1 MVFVLHLTVRPSD
14 FISRG
19 PRMKK
24 CIRSRSLFI
33 VWRGMGGGGGGVEDF
48 DCSTP

>member
-24 CIRSRSLFI
+24 MHKEPVIIYRLL
-33 VWRGMGGGGGGVEDF
+33 GDGGGGVEDF